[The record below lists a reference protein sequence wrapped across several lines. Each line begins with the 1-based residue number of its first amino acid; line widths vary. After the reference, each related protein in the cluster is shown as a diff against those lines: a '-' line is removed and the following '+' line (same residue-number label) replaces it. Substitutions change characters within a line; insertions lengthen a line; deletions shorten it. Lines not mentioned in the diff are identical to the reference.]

1 MEIAVVVLAIVALGG
16 FVGWLW
22 AQRSAGLAREQV
34 DERALRRR
42 RRRTG

>member
-34 DERALRRR
+34 
-42 RRRTG
+42 